1 MQSALDKCILA
12 RGKEVALARPP
23 KRRTVNRTFRLKV
36 ETVQRLE
43 RRARERG
50 VSPNA
55 ALEELVESALP
66 AVDPVARLEAM
77 ARAADRKRGGPAAK
91 WRGFTKD
98 ELHED
103 EDA

>member
-1 MQSALDKCILA
+1 M
-12 RGKEVALARPP
+12 ARPP
-23 KRRTVNRTFRLKV
+23 KKRTVNRTFRLKA

-50 VSPNA
+50 LSPNA

-66 AVDPVARLEAM
+66 AFDPATRLEAL
-77 ARAADRKRGGPAAK
+77 ALAADRKRGGPAAK

-103 EDA
+103 EGS

>member
-1 MQSALDKCILA
+1 MA
-12 RGKEVALARPP
+12 RK
-23 KRRTVNRTFRLKV
+23 RTVNRTFRLKP

-50 VSPNA
+50 LSTNA
-55 ALEELVESALP
+55 ALEELVETTLP
-66 AVDPVARLEAM
+66 AIDPVAGLEAL
-77 ARAADRKRGGPAAK
+77 AKAADRKRGRPAAR

-103 EDA
+103 DDA

>member
-1 MQSALDKCILA
+1 M
-12 RGKEVALARPP
+12 ARPP
-23 KRRTVNRTFRLKV
+23 KKRTVNRTFRLKP

-50 VSPNA
+50 LSPNA

-66 AVDPVARLEAM
+66 AVDPVAGLEAL

-103 EDA
+103 EGS

>member
-1 MQSALDKCILA
+1 MA
-12 RGKEVALARPP
+12 RMSK
-23 KRRTVNRTFRLKV
+23 KRTVNRTFRLKP

-50 VSPNA
+50 LSPNA

-66 AVDPVARLEAM
+66 AIDPVAGLEAL
-77 ARAADRKRGGPAAK
+77 AKEADRKRGRRAAK

-103 EDA
+103 EDS

>member
-1 MQSALDKCILA
+1 M
-12 RGKEVALARPP
+12 ARP
-23 KRRTVNRTFRLKV
+23 RQRTVNRTFRLRP

-50 VSPNA
+50 LSPNA
-55 ALEELVESALP
+55 ALEELVEAALP
-66 AVDPVARLEAM
+66 LVDPVAGLEAL
-77 ARAADRKRGGPAAK
+77 ARAADRLRGGPAGK

-103 EDA
+103 ADP